1 MIMVMVKMV
10 GAAVRG
16 DSGDEGADCVC
27 WPQGWLP
34 LHPPSHSLLVSCKCS
49 ERGAALVV
57 LHEFIGGRCRL

>member
-34 LHPPSHSLLVSCKCS
+34 LHHSFPLSA
-49 ERGAALVV
+49 RV
-57 LHEFIGGRCRL
+57 LQLQ